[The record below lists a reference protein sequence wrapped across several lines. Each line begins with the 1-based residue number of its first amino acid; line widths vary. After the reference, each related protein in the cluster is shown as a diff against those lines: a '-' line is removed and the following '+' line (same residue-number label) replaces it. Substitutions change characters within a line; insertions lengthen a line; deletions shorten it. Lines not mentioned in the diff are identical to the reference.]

1 MPRRIVPKGHQ
12 YLADSI
18 TTKLQTSCG
27 MNSTKTVRQELH
39 GMSFH
44 GGAALVGVMCKW
56 PSIFVHIGYACK
68 SLLTRCLM
76 VTVG

>member
-12 YLADSI
+12 YLI
-18 TTKLQTSCG
+18 
-27 MNSTKTVRQELH
+27 KTARQELH